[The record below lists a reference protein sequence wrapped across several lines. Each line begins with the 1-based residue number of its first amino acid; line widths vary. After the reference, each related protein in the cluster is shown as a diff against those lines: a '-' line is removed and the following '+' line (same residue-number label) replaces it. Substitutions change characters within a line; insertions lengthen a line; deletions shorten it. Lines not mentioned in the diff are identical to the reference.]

1 MGRLIGLPHFRS
13 KQAFA
18 EEKQDIIEL
27 RKARGELSQNYD
39 PLNPDE
45 DDPIKER
52 QVKIAER
59 MQQQFEKRIIRRTID
74 SVDWTGAALN
84 PLPLACHSAIV
95 LLDLADW
102 DIKIIDY
109 LAGQV
114 KAK

>member
-1 MGRLIGLPHFRS
+1 MGRLIGLPHFQS

-84 PLPLACHSAIV
+84 PLPPRYIGIV
-95 LLDLADW
+95 LLDLADSW

-109 LAGQV
+109 LPGQV

>member
-1 MGRLIGLPHFRS
+1 MGRLIGLPHFQS

-84 PLPLACHSAIV
+84 PLPPCHSVIV

-102 DIKIIDY
+102 EVEIIDH